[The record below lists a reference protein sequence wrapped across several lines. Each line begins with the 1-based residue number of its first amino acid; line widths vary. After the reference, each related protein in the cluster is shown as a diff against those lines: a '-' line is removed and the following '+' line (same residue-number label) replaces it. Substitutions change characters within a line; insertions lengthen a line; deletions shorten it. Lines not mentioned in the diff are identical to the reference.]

1 MNKLKLLPIVV
12 VPMIVLA
19 ACGNIEKGTS
29 HLNPDT
35 EKNQTVATGRIDD
48 KSYESIVTDGHYQ
61 TSPLRGLTINL
72 LNSQENTTNYERGL
86 VEISKE
92 YYPVNKYYFQEGQL
106 LERERVL
113 DLIER
118 KSSDNPDGIN
128 PEDTKKPYVFQQV
141 IEQDY
146 LDKKTNK
153 VAGISLGIAL
163 NSIDYSAE
171 PAVEVTDAEIQ
182 EAGKAAADK
191 LLAEIRS
198 MKGMSDIPVAIGLYK
213 QSSSDNIAGGNYFA
227 EGYSKSGKKI
237 SDWTAVNEE
246 HITLLPGSNNKNSAT
261 DDGLET
267 KFSDFKTSVEGF
279 FPNNSGISGVAHYR
293 NGTLQKTVIKIETK
307 YFGETEIQNFVQ
319 YIARATKTLFNVQ
332 GTVEVQINSLDGPEG
347 FVKKSSDSDEITT
360 NIFN

>member
-1 MNKLKLLPIVV
+1 MNKMKLVPVV
-12 VPMIVLA
+12 VLSGLLLT

-35 EKNQTVATGRIDD
+35 EKNQPVATGRIDN

-61 TSPLRGLTINL
+61 TSPLRGLTVNL
-72 LNSQENTTNYERGL
+72 LNSKENTANFERGL
-86 VEISKE
+86 LDISKE
-92 YYPVNKYYFQEGQL
+92 HYPVNKFYFQEGQL

-118 KSSDNPDGIN
+118 KSKENPDGIN
-128 PEDTKKPYVFQQV
+128 PEDPKKPYIFQQV

-146 LDKKTNK
+146 LNKKTNK

-163 NSIDYSAE
+163 NSVDYSAE
-171 PAVEVTDAEIQ
+171 PPINVSDSEIQ
-182 EAGKAAADK
+182 EAGKAAAEK
-191 LLAEIRS
+191 LLAEIRKMDG
-198 MKGMSDIPVAIGLYK
+198 MKDIPVAIGLYK
-213 QSSSDNIAGGNYFA
+213 QANANEIAGGSYFA
-227 EGYSKSGKKI
+227 ETLSESGKEL
-237 SDWTAVNEE
+237 SDWSAVSEE

-267 KFSDFKTSVEGF
+267 NFADFKNSIENF
-279 FPNNSGISGVAHYR
+279 FPNNSGISGTAHYR
-293 NGTLQKTVIKIETK
+293 NGDLQKTVIKIETK

-319 YIARATKTLFNVQ
+319 YVARATKTLFNVP
-332 GTVEVQINSLDGPEG
+332 GEVEVQINSLDGPEG
-347 FVKKSSDSDEITT
+347 FVKKTPDSDEIIT